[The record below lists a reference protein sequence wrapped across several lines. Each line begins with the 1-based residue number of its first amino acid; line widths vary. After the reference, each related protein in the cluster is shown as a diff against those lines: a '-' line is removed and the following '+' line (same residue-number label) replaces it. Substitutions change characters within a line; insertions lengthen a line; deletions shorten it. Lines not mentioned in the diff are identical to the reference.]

1 MERLQEN
8 KLIKVFLNNNLTV
21 LETSLN
27 VTALNYQPYDPGLF
41 LYKMILQRPI
51 EQKFTDDFIEL
62 VYTTLVAWNMNARGA
77 KLSDYSLFR
86 DSILKNKD
94 LIIKL
99 ANERIECLT
108 DINFKSTILLM
119 RGLFDNLQ
127 LVSIDKPLLVTFSK
141 MIHFYMPNLFM
152 PIDRK
157 YTLTFFFNHYSVD
170 KTVSKQFEK
179 YSYIQTQLFEFIK
192 QIDLSRFLNK
202 SWNTNIP
209 KIVDNAIIGYIKKS
223 NYSAQQRV

>member
-27 VTALNYQPYDPGLF
+27 VTALNYRPYDPGLF

-99 ANERIECLT
+99 ANERIECLI
-108 DINFKSTILLM
+108 DINFKVL
-119 RGLFDNLQ
+119 
-127 LVSIDKPLLVTFSK
+127 SI
-141 MIHFYMPNLFM
+141 NAW
-152 PIDRK
+152 
-157 YTLTFFFNHYSVD
+157 
-170 KTVSKQFEK
+170 TV
-179 YSYIQTQLFEFIK
+179 
-192 QIDLSRFLNK
+192 
-202 SWNTNIP
+202 
-209 KIVDNAIIGYIKKS
+209 
-223 NYSAQQRV
+223 